1 MTVDKIEY
9 YELLKVA
16 ISQSKSKRLID
27 GLDDAKGIE
36 KKMIL
41 KELRKRK
48 IDAQSVQNINGSPT
62 RDALIKYERNL
73 KNEQ

>member
-48 IDAQSVQNINGSPT
+48 IDA
-62 RDALIKYERNL
+62 
-73 KNEQ
+73 